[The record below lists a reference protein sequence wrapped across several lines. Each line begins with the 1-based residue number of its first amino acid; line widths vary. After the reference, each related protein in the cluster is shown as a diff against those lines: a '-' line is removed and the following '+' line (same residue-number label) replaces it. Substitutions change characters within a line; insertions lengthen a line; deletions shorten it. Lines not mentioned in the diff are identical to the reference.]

1 MEEGVQKRGEL
12 IVVASAK
19 GGVGKTCLSVNLATA
34 FCKKNIRVS
43 LVDGDFQFGDVSL
56 SLDLKSSFTMKD
68 ILDEGESIDKPS
80 ILSYLNHHE
89 SGLKVLAGPDR
100 PEYADLVTP
109 ETIENVL
116 NTLLEE
122 HHYVLVDCGVG
133 FHENNLKMLDM
144 ADRVL
149 LVTNLEMS
157 TLKNTRLMLETFE
170 TLDIRH
176 KVELVL
182 NRSTMESVIKPNDV
196 VGILNSE
203 EPIYLPNDF
212 QTASQSLNIGIPF
225 VMNQAKT
232 DLAKAY
238 YKMAERLYS
247 KREITMFND
256 KKKSGLFEKLLTK
269 KDVENEEE
277 KVEAAPKKSLLK
289 PFGRRRST

>member
-1 MEEGVQKRGEL
+1 MDDAVQKRGEL
-12 IVVASAK
+12 VVVTSAK

-34 FCKKNIRVS
+34 FCKKNIRVA
-43 LVDGDFQFGDVSL
+43 LLDGDFQFGDVSL
-56 SLDLKSSFTMKD
+56 SLDLKSSFTLKD
-68 ILDEGESIDKPS
+68 ILDEGDQVDKAS
-80 ILSYLNHHE
+80 ILSYLNHHD
-89 SGLKVLAGPDR
+89 SGLKVLAAPDR

-109 ETIENVL
+109 A
-116 NTLLEE
+116 LLEKVIKSMME
-122 HHYVLVDCGVG
+122 EYHYVLVDSGVG

-144 ADRVL
+144 ADRII

-157 TLKNTRLMLETFE
+157 TLKNTRLMLETLE
-170 TLDIRH
+170 TLGIKH

-196 VGILNSE
+196 KDILKMD

-212 QTASQSLNIGIPF
+212 QTATQSLNIGIPF

-247 KREITMFND
+247 KREVTMFKE
-256 KKKSGLFEKLLTK
+256 KKKDSFLDKIMS
-269 KDVENEEE
+269 KDSSNDEQENQTSN
-277 KVEAAPKKSLLK
+277 KKSLLK
-289 PFGRRRST
+289 PFGRRRSS

>member
-1 MEEGVQKRGEL
+1 MDESKQKRGEL

-34 FCKKNIRVS
+34 FCKKNIRVA
-43 LVDGDFQFGDVSL
+43 LLDGDFQFGDVSL

-68 ILDEGESIDKPS
+68 VLDEGESLEKSS

-109 ETIENVL
+109 DIIEKVL
-116 NTLLEE
+116 TSLLEE

-157 TLKNTRLMLETFE
+157 TLKNTRLMMETFE
-170 TLDIRH
+170 TLDINH
-176 KVELVL
+176 KIELVL

-196 VGILNSE
+196 VGILNSD

-247 KREITMFND
+247 KREVSMFKE
-256 KKKSGLFEKLLTK
+256 KKKDGFLDKILSK
-269 KDVENEEE
+269 KEEE
-277 KVEAAPKKSLLK
+277 NDGEEVDEKKSLLK